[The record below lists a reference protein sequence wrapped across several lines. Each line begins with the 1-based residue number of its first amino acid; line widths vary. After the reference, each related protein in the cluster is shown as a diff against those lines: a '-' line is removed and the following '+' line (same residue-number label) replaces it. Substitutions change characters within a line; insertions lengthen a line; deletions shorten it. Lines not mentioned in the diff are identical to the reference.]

1 MKITAEPR
9 SDQWNADDFLGG
21 ARTFTIAGVKEGTA
35 EQKYD
40 IALEG
45 ESRAWRPPLGMLRVL
60 MDAWGDESNVWV
72 GRRVTLYR
80 DPSIRFGKEVLG
92 GVRISH
98 LSHIPKPMNFKVT
111 TARGRRETYSVQP
124 LPDAPT
130 PTTEPEPWRAQ
141 WQAITNALTAAGH
154 TGDSKQLLATAG
166 QIIGAEWPH
175 PNRITPEDAQKI
187 LATIREGEQQE
198 ETA

>member
-45 ESRAWRPPLGMLRVL
+45 ETRAWRPPLGMLRVL

-80 DPSIRFGKEVLG
+80 DQTVRFGKEVPG
-92 GVRISH
+92 GIRISH
-98 LSHIPKPMNFKVT
+98 LSHIPKVMNFKVT
-111 TARGRRETYSVQP
+111 TSRGKRETYTVQP
-124 LPDAPT
+124 LPDAAPARNFLQEANAAGDDIAALRNIYTAAQQAGEPADTLAAIQALAT
-130 PTTEPEPWRAQ
+130 PTAPTE
-141 WQAITNALTAAGH
+141 QA
-154 TGDSKQLLATAG
+154 S
-166 QIIGAEWPH
+166 
-175 PNRITPEDAQKI
+175 
-187 LATIREGEQQE
+187 
-198 ETA
+198 